1 MQMNHDFPQIKDIAA
16 SKSKN
21 IIVVPNVEK
30 EEDLI
35 LCEDLKEAVI
45 GFFKFYAKRYE
56 LNNHL
61 ISVNVGRW
69 QEIRLQPHQSIFTPE
84 QKR

>member
-1 MQMNHDFPQIKDIAA
+1 MNHDFPQIKDITP
-16 SKSKN
+16 SKLKN
-21 IIVVPNVEK
+21 IIVVPNVDK
-30 EEDLI
+30 DL
-35 LCEDLKEAVI
+35 LKEAVG

-69 QEIRLQPHQSIFTPE
+69 QEIHVQPHQTIFTPE